1 MSDLL
6 SLHESI
12 DHLTGTGRTYRA
24 FVSSERERVDQILQK
39 YAYISRILTIRP
51 TLDRSLSYHLRIQ
64 QYSLSCEITAT
75 QIVLEAL
82 GILQTES
89 EILDQIPQLPS
100 RLSGGI
106 WGDPDREF
114 VGSYR
119 GSQRGAT
126 GYGVYEAPISDVF
139 HRYGFSTQIL
149 NTTLYDDDMDAS
161 GHLTRL
167 LASLDERDT
176 HVILWADFCTD
187 PSDEDGV
194 FARPGSHIMRFF
206 PLGAKN
212 QCDRPAEERI
222 MRWKTPDGKTI
233 E

>member
-1 MSDLL
+1 MIVRIFIVLLMVLGVSVGESFAARAPSYASGARDMSELL
-6 SLHESI
+6 SIHESI

-24 FVSSERERVDQILQK
+24 FVSSERDRVDQILQK

-64 QYSLSCEITAT
+64 KYSLSCEITAT

-82 GILQTES
+82 GILQTEP

-119 GSQRGAT
+119 GSQ
-126 GYGVYEAPISDVF
+126 
-139 HRYGFSTQIL
+139 
-149 NTTLYDDDMDAS
+149 
-161 GHLTRL
+161 
-167 LASLDERDT
+167 
-176 HVILWADFCTD
+176 
-187 PSDEDGV
+187 
-194 FARPGSHIMRFF
+194 
-206 PLGAKN
+206 
-212 QCDRPAEERI
+212 
-222 MRWKTPDGKTI
+222 
-233 E
+233 